1 MVIINKWYICGME
14 GEYGYYD
21 DGDSKMLTDS
31 NSSIKDEFNSAARGL
46 TFGEKLVGITF
57 NPGNDDKV
65 NKAKQ
70 LCADLADLLNYEYL
84 QREESMLR
92 TQLFNHAVGE
102 IKDNVVNGTYHIIQ
116 GPPYNQVKI
125 YIMFSINGEEFTT
138 TRDIH
143 IGDMLKSGGDKFDI
157 AEYKVTF
164 EKQVKQTILWYMLQ
178 YFATSVYKEITG
190 YEVEKGEIVMA
201 KGANPFK

>member
-1 MVIINKWYICGME
+1 MKGISFTEHTHTHNHVIHE
-14 GEYGYYD
+14 HRAP
-21 DGDSKMLTDS
+21 TDA
-31 NSSIKDEFNSAARGL
+31 SIALFKEL
-46 TFGEKLVGITF
+46 QEKAF
-57 NPGNDDKV
+57 
-65 NKAKQ
+65 
-70 LCADLADLLNYEYL
+70 
-84 QREESMLR
+84 ESVI
-92 TQLFNHAVGE
+92 HSGE